1 MKRGILTDWIVNNAE
16 SIPHFGTNSR
26 SNGWNSADQ
35 DVHRSLSVP
44 AEAPP
49 TVVWRLPNLRNVV
62 DSCVLAM
69 DSSTSLAETPRKPEL
84 AMNNRLR
91 AAFLGDLASDLVA
104 SNLTASDLT

>member
-1 MKRGILTDWIVNNAE
+1 
-16 SIPHFGTNSR
+16 
-26 SNGWNSADQ
+26 
-35 DVHRSLSVP
+35 
-44 AEAPP
+44 
-49 TVVWRLPNLRNVV
+49 
-62 DSCVLAM
+62 M